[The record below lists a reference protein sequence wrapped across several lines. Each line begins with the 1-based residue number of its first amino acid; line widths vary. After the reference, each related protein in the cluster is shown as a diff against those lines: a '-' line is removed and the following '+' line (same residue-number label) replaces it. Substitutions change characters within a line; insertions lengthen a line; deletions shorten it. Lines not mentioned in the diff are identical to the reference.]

1 MKERRG
7 ERKGLCCFLRNTF
20 LGLKRR
26 GGVVY
31 FVFQTNE
38 KGEEKESK
46 LKSTGGGLPNMLITW
61 EPIS

>member
-1 MKERRG
+1 VLFFAKYVFGFKKE
-7 ERKGLCCFLRNTF
+7 
-20 LGLKRR
+20 
-26 GGVVY
+26 GGVVD